1 MSREARKGA
10 SFEKQVADYLKR
22 KTGLDIDRRVKHGAK
37 DTGDISGV
45 FLGGRRVVIECKNQ
59 QQMKLAAWTDEAK
72 REAVND
78 NAGFYFV
85 VHKRKGKGVENM
97 GATYVTT
104 TLEQLAKLMMEGCD
118 ED

>member
-59 QQMKLAAWTDEAK
+59 KQMKLASWTDEAK
-72 REAVND
+72 REAEND
-78 NAGFYFV
+78 NAPYWFV
-85 VHKRKGKGVENM
+85 IHKRKGKGVEKM
-97 GATYVTT
+97 GETYVTT
-104 TLEQLAKLMMEGCD
+104 TLEQLAEMMLYFEV
-118 ED
+118 